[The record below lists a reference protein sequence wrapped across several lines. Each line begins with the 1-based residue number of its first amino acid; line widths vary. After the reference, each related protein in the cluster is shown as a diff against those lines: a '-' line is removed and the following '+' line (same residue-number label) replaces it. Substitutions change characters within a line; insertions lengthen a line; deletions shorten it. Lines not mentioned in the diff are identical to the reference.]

1 VFGKPRLQAAQR
13 AAGADADHDGVD
25 IAVKLFIQF
34 RCRGGAVR
42 QRVGFVIEL
51 VDVKRAGQF
60 VRQALGVILI
70 IGRMALVD
78 VGTVST
84 TWAPSAR
91 RWKIFS
97 RLILSGTTRISE

>member
-1 VFGKPRLQAAQR
+1 
-13 AAGADADHDGVD
+13 
-25 IAVKLFIQF
+25 
-34 RCRGGAVR
+34 VR
-42 QRVGFVIEL
+42 QRVGFVVEL

-60 VRQALGVILI
+60 VGQTLGVILV
-70 IGRMALVD
+70 IGGWPLLTSER
-78 VGTVST
+78 VST